1 MDKKNERIIGLVIG
15 LIGLFFLFH
24 FSFLHIRFSSEGS
37 IIANICKDIIYYLN
51 DDYWGRRQRQNA
63 YYLFY
68 FIQLI
73 YILFIWF
80 YRACIGHW
88 ALKSVRVF
96 YKKL

>member
-1 MDKKNERIIGLVIG
+1 MDKKNERIIGLVVG

-24 FSFLHIRFSSEGS
+24 FNFSHMKIYSNGS
-37 IIANICKDIIYYLN
+37 YVSYICKDIMEYLY
-51 DDYWGRRQRQNA
+51 DDRWGRNTD
-63 YYLFY
+63 YLFY

-73 YILFIWF
+73 SILFVWF

>member
-1 MDKKNERIIGLVIG
+1 MDKKNERIIGLVVG
-15 LIGLFFLFH
+15 LIGIFFFFH
-24 FSFLHIRFSSEGS
+24 FNFSHMKIYSNGS
-37 IIANICKDIIYYLN
+37 YVAYICNDIIYYLN
-51 DDYWGRRQRQNA
+51 DDRMGSRQRQTA
-63 YYLFY
+63 DYLFY

-73 YILFIWF
+73 SILFVWF

>member
-1 MDKKNERIIGLVIG
+1 MDKKNERITGLVIG
-15 LIGLFFLFH
+15 LIGLVVFF
-24 FSFLHIRFSSEGS
+24 
-37 IIANICKDIIYYLN
+37 NDIIYYLN
-51 DDYWGRRQRQNA
+51 DDRMGSRQRQTA
-63 YYLFY
+63 DYLFY

-73 YILFIWF
+73 SILFVWF

>member
-1 MDKKNERIIGLVIG
+1 MDKKNERIIGLVVG

-24 FSFLHIRFSSEGS
+24 FNFSHMKISSNGSF
-37 IIANICKDIIYYLN
+37 IANICKDIMEYLY
-51 DDYWGRRQRQNA
+51 DDRWGRNTD
-63 YYLFY
+63 YLFY

-73 YILFIWF
+73 SILFVWF

-96 YKKL
+96 YKKI